1 MIPEFDKIFVISD
14 LHLGGPKGRQAFRE
28 TKALVRL
35 IDFVRTDAAL
45 RVALVL
51 NGDVVDFLAIGPD
64 AVEFNPTAQLALEA
78 IANDARTK
86 PIFDAL
92 GRLVRAKAQRFL
104 VVQLG
109 NHDIELALPAVQG
122 AWAKSLGASAKI
134 LDERLLLKT
143 DGKGWLCK
151 VGPRLV
157 HVVHGNHCDPWNVV
171 DHVGLQAAREALARG
186 APAPAPK
193 TNAGTTM
200 VVNVL
205 NPLKL
210 RYPFVD
216 LLKPEDAPLMA
227 VMAAVD
233 MPTSYRGL
241 AEALLTR
248 LPQGQWGELLGVDG
262 GTAAGPALSGPQ
274 ADLERFLAAAQ
285 TEPAEELRDLLD
297 NVELQIEVGE
307 RVRRLVP
314 DEDARLRS
322 LGDFTRVRIQRLRA
336 SMARRLAGTPD
347 AQSLRKALKEWLAR
361 DTSFDVGRLAPIDLQ
376 IIDSAPHGVDLVIA
390 GHTHMPRHQAGAPEY
405 INTGTWMR
413 VLKLTDSPSL
423 ESDAA
428 FKKFFAV
435 IGRGHTL
442 ADLDALNLDPRTR
455 PVAVVDAR
463 AAALFSV
470 TDGQGAGLLKSISPG
485 AAP

>member
-1 MIPEFDKIFVISD
+1 MIPEFDKIFVVSD
-14 LHLGGPKGRQAFRE
+14 LHLGGPKGKQAFRE
-28 TKALVRL
+28 TEALVRL
-35 IDFVRTDAAL
+35 VDFVRTDPAT

-51 NGDVVDFLAIGPD
+51 NGDVVDFLAVGPE
-64 AVEFNPTAQLALEA
+64 AVEFNASAQHALQT
-78 IANDARTK
+78 IATDARTK

-92 GRLVRAKAQRFL
+92 GKLIRAKAQRFL
-104 VVQLG
+104 IVQLG

-122 AWAKSLGASAKI
+122 AWAKSLGASARI
-134 LDERLLLKT
+134 LDERLQLKT

-151 VGPRLV
+151 VGTRLV
-157 HVVHGNHCDPWNVV
+157 QVVHGNHCDPWNVV
-171 DHVGLQAAREALARG
+171 DHDGLRTASEALARG
-186 APAPAPK
+186 APAPAPR

-200 VVNVL
+200 VIKVL
-205 NPLKL
+205 NALKL
-210 RYPFVD
+210 KYPFVD

-241 AEALLTR
+241 AEALLAR
-248 LPQGQWGELLGVDG
+248 LPQGQWGELLGADG
-262 GTAAGPALSGPQ
+262 GAAAGPVLRGAE
-274 ADLERFLAAAQ
+274 ADLERFLTTVQAD
-285 TEPAEELRDLLD
+285 PADELRGLLD
-297 NVELQIEVGE
+297 NVEQQIELGE

-322 LGDFTRVRIQRLRA
+322 LGNFTRVRVQQLRA

-347 AQSLRKALKEWLAR
+347 ARSLRKALKGWLAR

-413 VLKLTDSPSL
+413 VLKLTDSAYL
-423 ESDAA
+423 ESDQA
-428 FKKFFAV
+428 FKEFFAV
-435 IGRGHTL
+435 IGREHTL
-442 ADLDALNLDPRTR
+442 SDLDALNLDPRAR
-455 PVAVVDAR
+455 PVAVVDAHS
-463 AAALFSV
+463 AALCSV
-470 TDGQGAGLLKSISPG
+470 TDGHGAALLKPLSPG

>member
-1 MIPEFDKIFVISD
+1 MIPEFDKIFVVSD

-28 TKALVRL
+28 TDALVKL
-35 IDFVRTDAAL
+35 IDFVRTDPAP

-64 AVEFNPTAQLALEA
+64 AVEFNIAAESALQA
-78 IANDARTK
+78 IANDVRTK

-92 GRLVRAKAQRFL
+92 GRLVRTKAQRFL

-122 AWAKSLGASAKI
+122 AWAKSLGASAKV
-134 LDERLLLKT
+134 LEARMLLKS

-157 HVVHGNHCDPWNVV
+157 QVVHGNHCDPWNVV
-171 DHVGLQAAREALARG
+171 DHGGLQTAAEALTRG
-186 APAPAPK
+186 ASAPAPK

-200 VVNVL
+200 VINVL
-205 NPLKL
+205 NPLKVK
-210 RYPFVD
+210 YPFVD

-227 VMAAVD
+227 VMTALD
-233 MPTSYRGL
+233 LPTSYRGL
-241 AEALLTR
+241 AEAMLAR
-248 LPQGQWGELLGVDG
+248 LPQGQWGELLGLNG
-262 GTAAGPALSGPQ
+262 GVSAEPALSGPE
-274 ADLERFLAAAQ
+274 ADLEQFLLTAQ
-285 TEPAEELRDLLD
+285 TEPAEELRDLLE
-297 NVELQIEVGE
+297 NVEKQIEMGE

-314 DEDARLRS
+314 DEDERLRS
-322 LGDFTRVRIQRLRA
+322 LGNYTRVHIQRLRA

-347 AQSLRKALKEWLAR
+347 AQSLRKALKDWLAR
-361 DTSFDVGRLAPIDLQ
+361 DTSFNTGRLAPIDLQ

-390 GHTHMPRHQAGAPEY
+390 GHTHLPRHQAGAPEY

-413 VLKLTDSPSL
+413 VLKLTDSPYL
-423 ESDAA
+423 ESDTA

-435 IGRGHTL
+435 IGREHTL
-442 ADLDALNLDPRTR
+442 ADLDALKLDPRTR

-463 AAALFSV
+463 TAALYSV
-470 TDGQGAGLLKSISPG
+470 TDGHGAALLKSIFPG
-485 AAP
+485 VAP